1 MIVVIP
7 ARHDNAANYIHS
19 KQYKLMER
27 EKSAGYLTNWAARLF
42 AKVMDRR
49 LKDVGLSSG
58 QLPLFFALGDGRALS
73 QKALVEIVSIEQS
86 TMAATLSRMERDGLI
101 ERTANPDDGRS
112 ALFKLTPVAL
122 KKARVVEDAVAIGN
136 AEALSGLSKAEQ
148 KAFVAMLRTVISSL
162 EKSENGGR

>member
-1 MIVVIP
+1 
-7 ARHDNAANYIHS
+7 
-19 KQYKLMER
+19 MER

-42 AKVMDRR
+42 AKGMDRCLR
-49 LKDVGLSSG
+49 ESGLSSG

-112 ALFKLTPVAL
+112 ALFRLTPLAM
-122 KKARVVEDAVAIGN
+122 KKVGIVEDAVATGN
-136 AEALSGLSKAEQ
+136 AEALSGLSKADQ
-148 KAFVAMLRTVISSL
+148 KAFLTMLRTVIASL
-162 EKSENGGR
+162 EKSNDDR

>member
-1 MIVVIP
+1 
-7 ARHDNAANYIHS
+7 
-19 KQYKLMER
+19 MER

-42 AKVMDRR
+42 AKGMDRR
-49 LKDVGLSSG
+49 LKEAGLSSG

-112 ALFKLTPVAL
+112 VLFKLTPAAL
-122 KKARVVEDAVAIGN
+122 RKMETVEDAVATGN
-136 AEALSGLSKAEQ
+136 AEALSGLSKADQ
-148 KAFVAMLRTVISSL
+148 KAFLTMLRTVIASL
-162 EKSENGGR
+162 EKSNDDR

>member
-1 MIVVIP
+1 
-7 ARHDNAANYIHS
+7 
-19 KQYKLMER
+19 MER

-42 AKVMDRR
+42 AKGMDRR
-49 LKDVGLSSG
+49 LKEAGLSSG

-112 ALFKLTPVAL
+112 ALFKLTPAAL
-122 KKARVVEDAVAIGN
+122 KKMENRRRCRRHRECRSVEGPVEGRSEGIPHDAADGDSVAGKI
-136 AEALSGLSKAEQ
+136 E
-148 KAFVAMLRTVISSL
+148 
-162 EKSENGGR
+162 

>member
-1 MIVVIP
+1 
-7 ARHDNAANYIHS
+7 
-19 KQYKLMER
+19 MER

-42 AKVMDRR
+42 AKGMDRR
-49 LKDVGLSSG
+49 LRESGLSSG

-112 ALFKLTPVAL
+112 ALFRLTPLAM
-122 KKARVVEDAVAIGN
+122 KKVGIVEDAVATGN
-136 AEALSGLSKAEQ
+136 AEALSGLSKADQ
-148 KAFVAMLRTVISSL
+148 KAFLTMLRTVIASL
-162 EKSENGGR
+162 EKSNDDR

>member
-1 MIVVIP
+1 
-7 ARHDNAANYIHS
+7 
-19 KQYKLMER
+19 MER

-42 AKVMDRR
+42 AKGMDRR
-49 LKDVGLSSG
+49 LKEAGLSSG

-122 KKARVVEDAVAIGN
+122 KKVRVVEDAVATGN
-136 AEALSGLSKAEQ
+136 SEALSGLSKADQ
-148 KAFVAMLRTVISSL
+148 KAFLAMLRSVISSL
-162 EKSENGGR
+162 EKSETEGR